1 MEILFEDN
9 HLIIVNKKSGEL
21 VQADNTEAI
30 ALEDVLKK
38 YIKEKYEKPG
48 DVFLNA
54 AHRLDRP
61 TSGIVIFARTSKA
74 LARMNELFKTREVK
88 KTYWAVTKNK
98 PEKEHAHLVHYL
110 VKNEK
115 QNKSYAS
122 KEKKPNSV
130 EAKLSYDVIGKSDN
144 YFLLEINLETG
155 RHHQIRSQLTAIG
168 CPIKGDLK
176 YGSARSNPDGSIH
189 LHARRVEFIHPVSLE
204 KMILI
209 APVPNDPLW
218 KSLEK

>member
-1 MEILFEDN
+1 
-9 HLIIVNKKSGEL
+9 
-21 VQADNTEAI
+21 
-30 ALEDVLKK
+30 
-38 YIKEKYEKPG
+38 
-48 DVFLNA
+48 
-54 AHRLDRP
+54 
-61 TSGIVIFARTSKA
+61 
-74 LARMNELFKTREVK
+74 MNELFKTREVK

-98 PEKEHAHLVHYL
+98 PEKEHAHLVHWL

-122 KEKKPNSV
+122 LEKKPNSV
-130 EAKLSYDVIGKSDN
+130 EAKLSYDLIAKSDN
-144 YFLLEINLETG
+144 YFLLEVNLETG

-189 LHARRVEFIHPVSLE
+189 LHARKVEFIHPVSLE
-204 KMILI
+204 KISLI
-209 APVPNDPLW
+209 APVPNESLW